1 MNILILTISLY
12 SIKSNIIVMSNIRNN
27 NTIYRIHIYS
37 EVFTFIIAILTV
49 SIFAV
54 LLYIYFPTDQ
64 KIAQG
69 IFTGF
74 MAWIGSIIGFYFGQ
88 RPVREVL
95 TRLQESEK
103 DITEKVN
110 KATES
115 LTYSHELSELIKDVR
130 TIVEDKDKD
139 KK

>member
-1 MNILILTISLY
+1 
-12 SIKSNIIVMSNIRNN
+12 
-27 NTIYRIHIYS
+27 
-37 EVFTFIIAILTV
+37 
-49 SIFAV
+49 
-54 LLYIYFPTDQ
+54 
-64 KIAQG
+64 
-69 IFTGF
+69 

>member
-1 MNILILTISLY
+1 MNNT
-12 SIKSNIIVMSNIRNN
+12 RNN

-49 SIFAV
+49 SIFAI
-54 LLYIYFPTDQ
+54 LLYNYFPTDQ

-88 RPVREVL
+88 KPVREVL

-103 DITEKVN
+103 EYIQKIIIVDEVIENSHQIIDTGRKIVDEAEKI
-110 KATES
+110 E
-115 LTYSHELSELIKDVR
+115 IKG
-130 TIVEDKDKD
+130 KN
-139 KK
+139 